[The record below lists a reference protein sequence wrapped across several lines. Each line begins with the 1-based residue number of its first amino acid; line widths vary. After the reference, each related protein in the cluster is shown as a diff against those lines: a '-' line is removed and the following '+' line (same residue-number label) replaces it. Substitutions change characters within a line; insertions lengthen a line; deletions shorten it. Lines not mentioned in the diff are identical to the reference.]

1 MSEFSFQMLDN
12 IGQELVDDGLVSADQ
27 LAVAME
33 TKKNLGGDLGHILI
47 RKGFVNEEQILEF
60 LSRRLN
66 IPFISLDDYTIDSE
80 VVKLVPASLAQR
92 YHFMPLFRIE
102 DSITV
107 AMSDP
112 LDVFGIDEI
121 RNAIKYR
128 VQPVLA
134 SKQEIERLIREHYR
148 TAEMAEEV
156 AGGEVEVV
164 HFGTEAVE
172 AASDKLAEMA
182 SGAKVISEVNRIIN
196 SAVNEAASD
205 IHIEPSERSMRV
217 RNRVDGVLEEWLTL
231 PKQMHLPVITRIKI
245 ISGMDIAER
254 RVPQDGR
261 VRIKVSGR
269 LVDMRVST
277 YPTMYGE
284 KVVIRLLGHEKIFGL
299 EDLGMPEKDRDVFEK
314 IIKRPHGIFLVT
326 GPTGSGKT
334 TTLYAALSRINS
346 QDRNIVSI
354 EDPIENQIPGI
365 SQAQINPRAGLTFAT
380 ALRSILRQD
389 PDVIM
394 VGEIRDRDT
403 ADIAVRS
410 AITGHLVFSTL
421 HTNTAMG
428 TITRLKDMGVEPFLV
443 SSALL
448 GVMAQRLIRR
458 ICPDCKEPHEETD
471 FIRKALGIP
480 QDAVLYRGTGCRS
493 CRMSGYL
500 GRMGV
505 FELVEVSGKMRRII
519 TEGGDEVAL
528 RAEATR
534 HGMSSLVQ
542 AAVDRAIEGVTTIDE
557 VVRITGEEEEE
568 E

>member
-1 MSEFSFQMLDN
+1 MLDN
-12 IGQELVDDGLVSADQ
+12 IGQELVDDGLVSSDQ

-47 RKGFVNEEQILEF
+47 RKGFVNEEQIQEF
-60 LSRRLN
+60 LSRRLS
-66 IPFISLDDYTIDSE
+66 IPFISLDDYAIDPE
-80 VVKLVPASLAQR
+80 VVKFVPSSLAQK

-102 DSITV
+102 DSITI

-121 RNAIKYR
+121 RKIIKYR
-128 VQPVLA
+128 IQPVLA
-134 SKQEIERLIREHYR
+134 SRQDIERLTREHYR
-148 TAEMAEEV
+148 AAEIAEEA
-156 AGGEVEVV
+156 AGGEVEVM
-164 HFGTEAVE
+164 HFGTEATE

-196 SAVNEAASD
+196 SAINESASD
-205 IHIEPSERSMRV
+205 IHIEPSEKSMRI
-217 RNRVDGVLEEWLTL
+217 RNRVDGVLEEWLTM
-231 PKQMHLPVITRIKI
+231 PKRMHLPVVTRIKI

-254 RVPQDGR
+254 RIPQDGR
-261 VRIKVSGR
+261 VRIRVSGHV
-269 LVDMRVST
+269 VDMRVST

-284 KVVIRLLGHEKIFGL
+284 KVVIRLLGHERIYGL
-299 EDLGMPEKDRDVFEK
+299 EDLGMPENDRNTFEK

-421 HTNTAMG
+421 HTNTAVG
-428 TITRLKDMGVEPFLV
+428 AITRMKDLGVEPFLV

-448 GVMAQRLIRR
+448 GVMAQRLVRQ
-458 ICPDCKEPHEETD
+458 ICPDCKEPHEESD
-471 FIRKALGIP
+471 SVRKAFGIP
-480 QDAVLYRGTGCRS
+480 QDVVLYHGKGCRS

-500 GRMGV
+500 GRSGI
-505 FELVEVSGKMRRII
+505 FELLEVSPKMRRMI
-519 TEGGDEVAL
+519 TEGAGESELRSEAVA
-528 RAEATR
+528 R
-534 HGMSSLVQ
+534 GMSFLVQ
-542 AAVDRAIEGVTTIDE
+542 SAVDRAVAGETTIAE
-557 VVRITGEEEEE
+557 VIRITGEEEEE
-568 E
+568 